1 MKILP
6 STLEFLK
13 NLKENN
19 TREWFAAH
27 KTEYESA
34 KDNFKSFVNQLLKQL
49 TPLEEQFGLMKAE
62 DTMFRIHRDVRFSKD
77 KVPYK
82 THWSAYFC
90 RGGKNSELA
99 GYYMHIE
106 ADTNYFVAGG
116 KWMPQ
121 GDLLKKIRQEI
132 DYNVDEFL
140 QIIENAE
147 FKKYFGELEADRLKT
162 VPKGYH
168 KDHPHLSL
176 IQLKSFIASTALS
189 EQEVLSENLDKLVL
203 ERFKAM
209 KPLIDFLNQAIE
221 A

>member
-34 KDNFKSFVNQLLKQL
+34 KENFKSFVNQLLKQL
-49 TPLEEQFGLMKAE
+49 TPLEEQFELMKAE

-77 KVPYK
+77 KAPYK

-90 RGGKNSELA
+90 RGGKNSEFA
-99 GYYMHIE
+99 GYYLHIE
-106 ADTNYFVAGG
+106 PDTNYFVGGG

-132 DYNVDEFL
+132 DYNIDEFL
-140 QIIENAE
+140 PIIENAE
-147 FKKYFGELEADRLKT
+147 FKKYFGELEGDRLKT
-162 VPKGYH
+162 VPKGYN
-168 KDHPHLSL
+168 KDHPYLAL
-176 IQLKSFIASTALS
+176 IQLKSFIASGFFS
-189 EQEVLSENLDKLVL
+189 EQEVLSENFDKLVV